1 MKEIKLNIYLLIS
14 TLLVLVSCKKQ
25 AEPALISGSTVFKIS
40 GILSDE
46 TINVEAGKNS
56 FYLFTSYEKSTTQ
69 SLKLKAN
76 LKKTC
81 TDCKEAYEFI
91 FHEGSNN
98 NSPADS
104 LLKLGKYSFYT
115 NRTDTTITYKVA
127 FKAEHFNQQISTYTW
142 RFPDGSTSND
152 STPVKTYI
160 EAKNINVILLIKY
173 ANNCQ
178 ADVSLPVRINKGMAV
193 NPMRFNY
200 TFVQGTNR
208 YVSFVPV
215 LSDTAV
221 KGKFIWEFG
230 DGSSSETFGGI
241 NHNYQDSGAFKVCLK
256 TLYANDTLSYCQRIK
271 TPDKKNCIANFNQ
284 NIDQTINI
292 SRENSIE
299 IKYTNANGNVF
310 SSTEANQDLLSYFE
324 VLNIGDYLKNELN
337 QSTKSLDIRFNCNLK
352 GSSGLK
358 KMQNFQGKIAVA
370 IP

>member
-1 MKEIKLNIYLLIS
+1 MRKMKWTIS
-14 TLLVLVSCKKQ
+14 FIALFFIMLTACKKQ
-25 AEPALISGSTVFKIS
+25 AEPLLVDGNIVFLLSG
-40 GILSDE
+40 LMNDE
-46 TINVEAGKNS
+46 SKQIEAGKNS
-56 FYLFTSYEKSTTQ
+56 FYLFTSYEKSATQ

-104 LLKLGKYSFYT
+104 LLKPGKYSFYT
-115 NRTDTTITYKVA
+115 NRTDTTISYKVA
-127 FKAEHFNQQISTYTW
+127 FKADHFNQQISSYTW

-152 STPVKTYI
+152 STPVKTYS

-193 NPMRFNY
+193 NPIRFNY
-200 TFVQGTNR
+200 TFVQGTTR

-215 LSDTAV
+215 LSDTVV

-292 SRENSIE
+292 SRENAIE
-299 IKYTNANGNVF
+299 IKYTDANGNVF
-310 SSTEANQDLLSYFE
+310 SSIEANQDPLSYFE